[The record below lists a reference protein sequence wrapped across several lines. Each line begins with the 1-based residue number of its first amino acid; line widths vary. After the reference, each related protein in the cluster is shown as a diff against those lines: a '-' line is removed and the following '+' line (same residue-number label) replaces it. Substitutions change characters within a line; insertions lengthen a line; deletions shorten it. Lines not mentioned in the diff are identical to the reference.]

1 MKTNRR
7 RGFGLAGGV
16 AAGLVGIALAGLAGA
31 QNAQTAREF
40 AYPKP
45 TCDKP
50 SQILDTKIT
59 KHPKKHTSSNKAKFE
74 FKAFYCNVPTSEPT
88 KPKFACN
95 LDGKGFDP
103 CDSPKAYHGLKKGK
117 HKFKVKV
124 TKAKFIDS
132 GDPTPAHFAWKIH

>member
-1 MKTNRR
+1 MANRWR
-7 RGFGLAGGV
+7 TLGVVLAVIAGI
-16 AAGLVGIALAGLAGA
+16 AGLALAGFAGA
-31 QNAQTAREF
+31 QRAQTARQL

-50 SQILDTKIT
+50 TQILDTKIT
-59 KHPKKHTSSNKAKFE
+59 KHPKKHTSSNSAKFE
-74 FKAFYCNVPTSEPT
+74 FKAFYCNFPTSGAT

-103 CDSPKAYHGLKKGK
+103 CDTPKHYSGLKKGK

-124 TKAKFIDS
+124 THDKYVDS